1 MEKKFT
7 GLLAALMMIW
17 GCSMKPADNPGSKN
31 GNLELCPE
39 SPNCVSTL
47 SHDSRH
53 AMPPLPYVGEKDHSK
68 QRLIE
73 ITKSMERSKII
84 SISDSYIHAEF
95 RTRLFGFVDEVEF
108 LFDDATRTVHF
119 RSASRTGY
127 YDFGANR
134 RRMSEISKRYLAK

>member
-7 GLLAALMMIW
+7 GLLAALMIIW
-17 GCSMKPADNPGSKN
+17 GCATKPTDNPGSKN
-31 GNLELCPE
+31 GNLEPCPE

-53 AMPPLPYVGEKDHSK
+53 AMPPLPYVGEKDHGK

-73 ITKSMERSKII
+73 IIKSMERSKII
-84 SISDSYIHAEF
+84 SMSDSYIHAEF

-108 LFDDATRTVHF
+108 DDSSQSYLVQVSVPVKDGGKAIGAIT
-119 RSASRTGY
+119 
-127 YDFGANR
+127 FG
-134 RRMSEISKRYLAK
+134 IDVDKID